1 MIHIISFRN
10 VCKNVALAEPIKKGG
25 RYTKKEQEERKIQ
38 VYHLHFEE
46 NKSAIK
52 IAELLH
58 VNRNTINEDI
68 RYWHLQLANEM
79 KAQDLTAKMT
89 KQIQRMEIQRDRLLE
104 DLDEAE
110 EINDKIKLEKFISDI
125 DNRLA
130 QLFSKMIS
138 SGIKSLEPTVNLEEI
153 NEDEIKEFIRDLIL
167 SDEDPNSEDIY
178 SEDNLKFDFI
188 RRTKCDVN
196 HANNVIE
203 KMNRDGLVLCEQS
216 EGFNK
221 DHSSLFSDDFST
233 TYNLVKFA
241 NLRGYLRIDELASV
255 SNKRFEAREKM
266 EREEKEREEKFITK
280 YGLDKSK
287 WSKDVKEMYDN
298 FEDLD

>member
-1 MIHIISFRN
+1 MT
-10 VCKNVALAEPIKKGG
+10 LEEPIKKGG

-52 IAELLH
+52 IAELLN

-110 EINDKIKLEKFISDI
+110 SLDEKIKLEKFISDI
-125 DNRLA
+125 DNRLV

-138 SGIKSLEPTVNLEEI
+138 SGIKSLEPTVKLEEI
-153 NEDEIKEFIRDLIL
+153 NEDEIKEFVRDLIL
-167 SDEDPNSEDIY
+167 GDEDPYSEDIY
-178 SEDNLKFDFI
+178 SADKLEFDFI
-188 RRTKCDVN
+188 RRTKRDIN
-196 HANNVIE
+196 HADNVIY
-203 KMNRDGLVLCEQS
+203 KMKLDGLQLCAQS
-216 EGFNK
+216 GGFRK
-221 DHSSLFSDDFST
+221 DHSLLFSDNFST
-233 TYNLVKFA
+233 RYNLGTFA
-241 NLRGYLRIDELASV
+241 NLRGYLTIDELGSV
-255 SNKRFEAREKM
+255 LEKRAKARQEM
-266 EREEKEREEKFITK
+266 EKEREEKFIAK
-280 YGLDKSK
+280 YGPDKSK
-287 WSKDVKEMYDN
+287 WSDEVKEMFDN
-298 FEDLD
+298 SLEEPE